1 MLSSLGRENAIAHLA
16 MRTTSVFSFI
26 GAGIDD
32 RVGDAVGLGAE
43 VLSEVGGFE
52 LVVLH
57 HRQVIVQKIV
67 VAS

>member
-1 MLSSLGRENAIAHLA
+1 MLSSLGRENAIARLA

-32 RVGDAVGLGAE
+32 RVGNAVGLGTE

>member
-16 MRTTSVFSFI
+16 MRTTSVFPFI
-26 GAGIDD
+26 GAGIEDS
-32 RVGDAVGLGAE
+32 VGNAVGLGAE
-43 VLSEVGGFE
+43 VLSEIGGFE